1 MHTKNKNASYYNR
14 IYACRSP
21 QVLIFMFRKIAELF
35 SEPVPALC
43 FFGSIPVRDNFKE
56 SSEKAV
62 IKKQEMKSQL

>member
-1 MHTKNKNASYYNR
+1 
-14 IYACRSP
+14 
-21 QVLIFMFRKIAELF
+21 MFRKIAELF

-62 IKKQEMKSQL
+62 LKKQEMKSQL